1 MGFATGDAGVNNVA
15 PKFPSLRIVLQ
26 ADSTTIIT
34 KSRTAPFGRLLLF
47 LAGVAA
53 LVTGCAHYPVN
64 AKLEKYQPA
73 RITMGQALNAP
84 TRADDLLMVVS
95 FSGGGTRAAALA
107 YGVLEAL
114 NEVELPP
121 HPTSPAVEEK
131 GRRLIQEVDL
141 VTGVSG
147 GSLTAA
153 YFSLHGDGI
162 FKDFRQNFLNR
173 NVTWGL
179 IWRLLNPINLYR
191 VASAFYSKSDLEAE
205 YFDDILFHGATYR
218 DLDPQRGPAL
228 IIQATDITDGYYF
241 TFSQLQFGM
250 MCSDLGSYP
259 LSRATAASSSV
270 PGPLGAI
277 TIRNYA
283 GQCGFQDESWMAPAL
298 ANPDFTSRA
307 YRFALQF
314 NSYKDWNNKPFVHL
328 VDGGISDN
336 LGLRAYLDMLMTYPD
351 VPTAL
356 KDRGLEHV
364 KRIAIIIVN
373 AEAKQSTRR
382 WSLLEEDPGLTDV
395 GDVALTAMI
404 NNYTFESTAL
414 LRRMVKDWSAFRRT
428 EVPQEAPLDYYVT
441 EVSFHALP
449 SGEEQANFMNLPTS
463 FNLSDEAVD
472 RLREA
477 AKRILYNSPD
487 FQRLVRD
494 LGGSLP
500 GSKSE
505 PVRSPLPS
513 S

>member
-1 MGFATGDAGVNNVA
+1 MEAT
-15 PKFPSLRIVLQ
+15 KPSAQ
-26 ADSTTIIT
+26 AQ
-34 KSRTAPFGRLLLF
+34 AAALGRLLLLLF
-47 LAGVAA
+47 SVGTL
-53 LVTGCAHYPVN
+53 TSGCAHYPVN
-64 AKLEKYQPA
+64 EKLEKYQPA
-73 RITMGQALNAP
+73 KITMGRALNAP
-84 TRADDLLMVVS
+84 TRADDLLMVLS

-121 HPTSPAVEEK
+121 HHASPAAEGR
-131 GRRLIQEVDL
+131 GRRLVQEVDL

-205 YFDDILFHGATYR
+205 YFDDILFHGATYK

-241 TFSQLQFGM
+241 VFSPLQFGM
-250 MCSDLGSYP
+250 ICSNLDSYP

-283 GQCGFQDESWMAPAL
+283 GQCGFQDESWMAAAQ
-298 ANPDFTSRA
+298 ANPDYTSRA
-307 YRFALQF
+307 YRFAVQLQ
-314 NSYKDWNNKPFVHL
+314 SYKDWSNKPFIHL

-336 LGLRAYLDMLMTYPD
+336 LGLRAYLDLFMTYPD

-364 KRIAIIIVN
+364 KRIAFIIVN

-404 NNYTFESTAL
+404 NNYTYESTAL

-428 EVPQEAPLDYYVT
+428 EVPQEGSLDYYVT
-441 EVSFHALP
+441 EVSFQALP
-449 SGEEQANFMNLPTS
+449 NVEERAGFLDLPTS

-500 GSKSE
+500 GLNSE
-505 PVRSPLPS
+505 PDRPPSP
-513 S
+513 

>member
-1 MGFATGDAGVNNVA
+1 MNNAA
-15 PKFPSLRIVLQ
+15 PRFPSLRIVLQ
-26 ADSTTIIT
+26 ADATTIIT
-34 KSRTAPFGRLLLF
+34 QGRTAAFGRLLLF
-47 LAGVAA
+47 LVGVVA
-53 LVTGCAHYPVN
+53 LATGCAHYPVN
-64 AKLEKYQPA
+64 EKLEKYQPA

-84 TRADDLLMVVS
+84 TRADDLLMVLS
-95 FSGGGTRAAALA
+95 FSGGGTRAASLA

-114 NEVELPP
+114 NEVELPR
-121 HPTSPAVEEK
+121 HSTLPTSPATEGK

-147 GSLTAA
+147 GSVTAA
-153 YFSLHGDGI
+153 YFSLQGDGI
-162 FKDFRQNFLNR
+162 FEDFRQNFLNR
-173 NVTWGL
+173 NVTMGL

-205 YFDDILFHGATYR
+205 YFDDILFHGATYK
-218 DLDPQRGPAL
+218 DLNQQRGPAL

-241 TFSQLQFGM
+241 TFSPLQFGM
-250 MCSDLGSYP
+250 ICSDLGSYP
-259 LSRATAASSSV
+259 LARATAASSSV

-277 TIRNYA
+277 TLRNYA

-298 ANPDFTSRA
+298 ANPDFTSRG

-314 NSYKDWNNKPFVHL
+314 NSYKDWNNKPFIHL

-336 LGLRAYLDMLMTYPD
+336 LGLRAYLDTLMIYPD

-428 EVPQEAPLDYYVT
+428 EVPHEAPLDYYVT
-441 EVSFHALP
+441 EVSFNALP
-449 SGEEQANFMNLPTS
+449 NVQERAGFMDMPTS
-463 FNLSDEAVD
+463 FNLSDEQVD
-472 RLREA
+472 RLRDA
-477 AKRILYNSPD
+477 AKRILYNNPD

-500 GSKSE
+500 GPKSE
-505 PVRSPLPS
+505 PVRSPAPS

>member
-1 MGFATGDAGVNNVA
+1 MNNAV
-15 PKFPSLRIVLQ
+15 PKFSSLRMVLQ
-26 ADSTTIIT
+26 ADTTTIIT
-34 KSRTAPFGRLLLF
+34 RDRTAAFGWPLLF
-47 LAGVAA
+47 LVGVAA
-53 LVTGCAHYPVN
+53 LATGCAHYPVN
-64 AKLEKYQPA
+64 EKLERYQPA
-73 RITMGQALNAP
+73 RITMGQSLNAP
-84 TRADDLLMVVS
+84 TRADDLLMVLS
-95 FSGGGTRAAALA
+95 FSGGGTRAASLA

-121 HPTSPAVEEK
+121 HSTLPTSPASPTAEGK
-131 GRRLIQEVDL
+131 GRRLVQEVDL

-147 GSLTAA
+147 GSVTAA

-179 IWRLLNPINLYR
+179 TWRLLNPINLYR

-205 YFDDILFHGATYR
+205 YFDDILFHGATYK
-218 DLDPQRGPAL
+218 DLNQQRGPAL
-228 IIQATDITDGYYF
+228 IIQATDITDGSYF
-241 TFSQLQFGM
+241 TFSHLQFGM
-250 MCSDLGSYP
+250 ICSDLRSYP
-259 LSRATAASSSV
+259 LARATAASSSV

-277 TIRNYA
+277 TLRNYA

-307 YRFALQF
+307 YRFALQVQ
-314 NSYKDWNNKPFVHL
+314 SYKDWNNKPFIHL

-336 LGLRAYLDMLMTYPD
+336 LGLRAYLDLFMTYPD

-364 KRIAIIIVN
+364 KRIAFIIVN
-373 AEAKQSTRR
+373 AEARQSTRR

-395 GDVALTAMI
+395 GGVALTAMI

-428 EVPQEAPLDYYVT
+428 EVPHEAPLDYYVT
-441 EVSFHALP
+441 EVSFNALP
-449 SGEEQANFMNLPTS
+449 NVEERAGFLDMPTS
-463 FNLSDEAVD
+463 FNLADEQVD
-472 RLREA
+472 RLRDA
-477 AKRILYNSPD
+477 AKRILYNNPD

-505 PVRSPLPS
+505 PVRSPSPS